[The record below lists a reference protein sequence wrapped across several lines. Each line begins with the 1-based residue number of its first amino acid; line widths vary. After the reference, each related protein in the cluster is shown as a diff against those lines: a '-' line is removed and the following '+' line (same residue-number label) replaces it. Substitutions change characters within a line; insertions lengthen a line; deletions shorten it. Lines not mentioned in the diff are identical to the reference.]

1 MVRSMTGFGR
11 AEQVAA
17 NRRISVEIRSV
28 NHRYLETSM
37 RLPRVLAALEP
48 RIQELLKQYV
58 VRGKVNIG
66 VSLNGDLDTVV
77 SVKADEAVVARY
89 LEILADL
96 KRQHEVPGEVDL
108 ATLVAMP
115 GVITREESDLSEDA
129 AWELIQEP
137 LITALKAFQGMR
149 AAEGGKLA
157 EDLQARVTSIRECV
171 GRVEQRVPEVVD
183 ATRQRLAERFAEIS
197 GDLDYNRTR
206 LEMEM
211 ALFAD
216 RADVTEECVR
226 LRSHCDQFE
235 HYLNQDGSAGRELK
249 FLLEEMHREINTIG
263 SKGQDTGI
271 SRDVIFMK
279 GEVEKIREQVLNVE

>member
-17 NRRISVEIRSV
+17 NRRIGVEIRSV
-28 NHRYLETSM
+28 NHRYLEASM
-37 RLPRVLAALEP
+37 RLPRVLSALEP

-58 VRGKVNIG
+58 VRGKVSLS
-66 VSLNGDLDTVV
+66 VTLNGDLDTVV
-77 SVKADEAVVARY
+77 SLKADEAVVARY
-89 LEILADL
+89 LDILTNLEA
-96 KRQHEVPGEVDL
+96 QHGLPGKID
-108 ATLVAMP
+108 ATTLIGLP

-129 AWELIQEP
+129 AWELIQDP
-137 LITALKAFQGMR
+137 LTTALQAFQGMR
-149 AAEGGKLA
+149 AAEGAKLA
-157 EDLQARVTSIRECV
+157 EDLLVRVAGIRECV
-171 GRVEQRVPEVVD
+171 DRVEQRVPEVVD
-183 ATRQRLAERFAEIS
+183 ATRKRLAERFAEIS
-197 GDLDYNRTR
+197 GDVDYNRNR

-211 ALFAD
+211 SIFAD

-235 HYLNQDGSAGRELK
+235 HYLNQNGSAGRELK

-263 SKGQDTGI
+263 SKGQDTDI
-271 SRDVIFMK
+271 TRDVIFMK